1 VTAGFSQLRL
11 DGVGRRF
18 GDQDALADLDLTIH
32 RGEFIALLGPSGCG
46 KSTALNCLAGLLPL
60 TRGSIWLD
68 DRRIDTLPPE
78 RRGFGMVFQ
87 NYALFPHL
95 TVRRNIEFGLT
106 MRRLPKAEIT
116 RRTAAAISLVHL
128 EEHAGKL
135 PGQLSGGQQQR
146 VAIARAVVLEPAL
159 VLMDEPLSNLDAKLR
174 LEMRT
179 EIRRLHQS
187 LGLTTVYVTHDQEE
201 ALSMADRLVVL
212 RAGRVQQ
219 IGTPQELH
227 ARPRNWH
234 VADFM
239 GFRNL
244 FGATLADAPAAAE
257 GAPVTIDADGARL
270 SGVAAAAIGSGER
283 VAVGIR
289 PEDLAVLETPGAE
302 GHPRSGPGSGPGL
315 GPGLGSGPGSDSL
328 RAQVSVVEYQG
339 RDFAAEVRTP
349 GGLRLHV
356 RTPHRL
362 TAGDHVTLRVPAD
375 RLLVFPGGDDLPV
388 VEAPLGDDPSAPV
401 AAEGLRE
408 NGDAQSALAGRPR

>member
-1 VTAGFSQLRL
+1 MTGFETLRL
-11 DGVGRRF
+11 DGVTRRF
-18 GDQDALADLDLTIH
+18 GDADALTGLDLEIR

-60 TRGSIWLD
+60 SDGSIWRDGTRL
-68 DRRIDTLPPE
+68 DTLPPE

-95 TVRRNIEFGLT
+95 SVRNNVAFGLK
-106 MRRLPKAEIT
+106 MRGVPRAQAR
-116 RRTAAAISLVHL
+116 RRTEDAIRLVHL

-146 VAIARAVVLEPAL
+146 VAIARAVVVEPSL

-179 EIRRLHQS
+179 EIRRLHQN

-219 IGTPQELH
+219 IGTPEQVH
-227 ARPRNWH
+227 TRPANRH

-244 FGATLADAPAAAE
+244 LPGRSVDDHFKINDLGVRVSGTSVGEIHKGD
-257 GAPVTIDADGARL
+257 PV
-270 SGVAAAAIGSGER
+270 VAA
-283 VAVGIR
+283 IR
-289 PEDLAVLETPGAE
+289 PEDVLLRPGGFEVTVEVAE
-302 GHPRSGPGSGPGL
+302 YH
-315 GPGLGSGPGSDSL
+315 
-328 RAQVSVVEYQG
+328 G
-339 RDFAAEVRTP
+339 REIAAEVRTTDGLTLHLRTSQRLAP
-349 GGLRLHV
+349 GDKVGVDL
-356 RTPHRL
+356 
-362 TAGDHVTLRVPAD
+362 PAD
-375 RLLVFPGGDDLPV
+375 RLLVFP
-388 VEAPLGDDPSAPV
+388 A
-401 AAEGLRE
+401 
-408 NGDAQSALAGRPR
+408 